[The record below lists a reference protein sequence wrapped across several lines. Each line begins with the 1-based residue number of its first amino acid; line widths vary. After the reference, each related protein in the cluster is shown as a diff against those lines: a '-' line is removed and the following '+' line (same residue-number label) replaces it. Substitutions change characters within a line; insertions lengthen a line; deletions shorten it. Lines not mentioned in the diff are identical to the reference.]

1 MPALKKQMPRF
12 PEPVRAVKSGML
24 GGISEEIAE
33 MKKKEG
39 RNGKAGTSM
48 LRGGK
53 SEIVEMGVVRRKS

>member
-1 MPALKKQMPRF
+1 M
-12 PEPVRAVKSGML
+12 RAVKSGML